1 MKVDDLSKSVKKIR
15 ELSKGFEK
23 GDPFIPELLEEIR
36 DLKAKMTFLLEE
48 DERKKAQKKA
58 S

>member
-1 MKVDDLSKSVKKIR
+1 MDKIGKSIQKIS

-23 GDPFIPELLEEIR
+23 GDPFIQELLAKLEE
-36 DLKAKMTFLLEE
+36 LKQKMLKGLEE
-48 DERKKAQKKA
+48 DERIKAQKKA

>member
-1 MKVDDLSKSVKKIR
+1 MKTDEMSKSIEKISV
-15 ELSKGFEK
+15 LSKGFEK

-36 DLKAKMTFLLEE
+36 DLKAKMSYLLEE
-48 DERKKAQKKA
+48 DSRKKAKKKA

>member
-1 MKVDDLSKSVKKIR
+1 MKLDKMSKTIEKIR
-15 ELSKGFEK
+15 ALSNGFEK

-36 DLKAKMTFLLEE
+36 DLKVKMTFLLEE
-48 DERKKAQKKA
+48 DSRIKAQKKV

>member
-1 MKVDDLSKSVKKIR
+1 MKADKISNSIKKISR
-15 ELSKGFEK
+15 LSKGFKK

-36 DLKAKMTFLLEE
+36 DLKAKMTFILEE
-48 DERKKAQKKA
+48 DSRKKAQKKA

>member
-1 MKVDDLSKSVKKIR
+1 MKADKLSKSIKKIST
-15 ELSKGFEK
+15 LSKGFEK

-36 DLKAKMTFLLEE
+36 DLKAKMTALLEE
-48 DERKKAQKKA
+48 DSRKKAQKKA